1 MLAKM
6 PENDVNDA
14 GRALGRFV
22 QRIFAL
28 LLLAASA
35 AASPSLRALAP
46 WSSTARVLCA
56 TKTMPTSVR
65 RFAEPE
71 EIDARTVQPGFEP
84 RYSTYDSTPCRS
96 ASHLEGAV
104 THEHVRVDQTIEQ
117 QQAHSEPL
125 LGMSQNRL
133 IF

>member
-35 AASPSLRALAP
+35 AASPAVAAP
-46 WSSTARVLCA
+46 PVDWLIEVDPAA
-56 TKTMPTSVR
+56 
-65 RFAEPE
+65 
-71 EIDARTVQPGFEP
+71 PGVP
-84 RYSTYDSTPCRS
+84 LPP
-96 ASHLEGAV
+96 A
-104 THEHVRVDQTIEQ
+104 
-117 QQAHSEPL
+117 L
-125 LGMSQNRL
+125 LGHYDLLGELLAYDQEPGLDSAMSADGCDS
-133 IF
+133 